1 MYSITN
7 WKNAQK
13 PNYNINV
20 DKVFPYSEVP
30 YLGEYNLVKIPDAS
44 NNHIE
49 HVDYW
54 GEGRIVSADG
64 ITGFTNCYNVHHQ
77 YHLVSSGTNRDTKI
91 PNRVP
96 VASYTD
102 CDTSTYI
109 KDNSVTTVTVTD
121 ASRINPSCAN
131 DIARIIN
138 ADIGRIVVY
147 GSQADSSG
155 ILILAVE
162 LEKKGLYPCPNADL
176 TEDLQ
181 GLKFNSHVAFL
192 NTLESSNYLYKNI
205 TNSNNEAA
213 VTATKALA
221 NAAGGQIIN
230 EIITKLINDAPRTAM
245 SCAYKLWHGGASD
258 VVRTRFPKSFQHI
271 LNEDAVTIAN
281 FKFSQPLKLDVN
293 KDSYNDR
300 LAWGDN
306 GYNLSSKRVSW
317 KLIPIWENDVVTFKL
332 YNIDCDMY
340 LKLDANVDD
349 IGDRKA
355 WGSSN
360 SNETRHKYY
369 LEPGF
374 KNGTLVFH
382 IVNCQYN
389 QGLKLAVDVDGYGD
403 RILFGHGYIGEIDDN
418 RLCWVIQAW

>member
-1 MYSITN
+1 MYSISN
-7 WKNAQK
+7 WKNAKK
-13 PNYNINV
+13 PNYNTNI
-20 DKVFPYSEVP
+20 DKEFPYSEVP
-30 YLGEYNLVKIPDAS
+30 YLGEYNLVKIPDS
-44 NNHIE
+44 LNNLIQ

-54 GEGRIVSADG
+54 GEGRTVSADG

-77 YHLVSSGTNRDTKI
+77 YHLVSSGTDRDTKI

-102 CDTSTYI
+102 CDTSAYI
-109 KDNSVTTVTVTD
+109 KDNSVITVTVTD
-121 ASRINPSCAN
+121 ASRINPSCAK
-131 DIARIIN
+131 DIARIVN
-138 ADIGRIVVY
+138 NDLGKVVVY
-147 GSQADSSG
+147 GSETDSG
-155 ILILAVE
+155 ELLILAVE
-162 LEKKGLYPCPNADL
+162 LEKKGLYACPNADL
-176 TEDLQ
+176 TKDLQ
-181 GLKFNSHVAFL
+181 GLKFNSHVTFL
-192 NTLESSNYLYKNI
+192 KTLESSKYLYNNI
-205 TNSNNEAA
+205 TNFNYAYA
-213 VTATKALA
+213 ITATQSLA
-221 NAAGGQIIN
+221 NVADGHIIN
-230 EIITKLINDAPRTAM
+230 EVLTKLINDAPRSAM
-245 SCAYKLWHGGASD
+245 SYACKLWQGGARD
-258 VVRTRFPKSFQHI
+258 VVCKHFPEPFQHI
-271 LNEDAVTIAN
+271 LNEDPVTIAN
-281 FKFSQPLKLDVN
+281 FKFRQPLKLDAN

-306 GYNLSSKRVSW
+306 ACDLSSKRVSW
-317 KLIPIWENDVVTFKL
+317 KLISIWDNNVVTFKL

-340 LKLDANVDD
+340 LKLDANVDN

-355 WGSSN
+355 WGSYN

-403 RILFGHGYIGEIDDN
+403 RVLWGHGYVGEIDDN